1 MSKLSTFLHS
11 LKRRK
16 GLLIIIIAALLLEML
31 SAAQY
36 YFTHD
41 LMDDELEKRAEM
53 ELTLKAILIK
63 NTLNAGEDLLKNHLW
78 DIRENLW
85 QPDSAA
91 SAVRRMVM
99 LGRHIQGGSVAFL
112 PNYYPSRGRL
122 YEPYV
127 RRDGDSLDRKS
138 VV

>member
-41 LMDDELEKRAEM
+41 LMDDELR
-53 ELTLKAILIK
+53 
-63 NTLNAGEDLLKNHLW
+63 
-78 DIRENLW
+78 
-85 QPDSAA
+85 SAPRW
-91 SAVRRMVM
+91 S
-99 LGRHIQGGSVAFL
+99 
-112 PNYYPSRGRL
+112 
-122 YEPYV
+122 
-127 RRDGDSLDRKS
+127 
-138 VV
+138 